1 VILVVAVLLL
11 AVVAAAS
18 VFVLRWRAE
27 RRAAYKPIPLV
38 FPMNAGIVW
47 EQTLSAPPVE
57 TVAPPLPP
65 RGFAPPVHPSAPIR
79 TIAEFAAGDGN
90 VAERPRSERPVG
102 IPFSVDSENQTPA
115 TSDTVRFV
123 RPTEEVVQLLPGHLE
138 VLAGD
143 SRHQEIRFVR
153 VQGQQPQLILGRN
166 PGRSPQHIALNSST
180 VSRQHARL
188 AFAGGKWAVANLSK
202 TNPVVVNNE
211 ELSNLDGE
219 RPLADGDRIEL
230 GEVVLRFHAH

>member
-1 VILVVAVLLL
+1 VTYVVAVLLL
-11 AVVAAAS
+11 AVLAAAAVS
-18 VFVLRWRAE
+18 ILRWRAE
-27 RRAAYKPIPLV
+27 RRAKHAPIPLV
-38 FPMNAGIVW
+38 FPMNSGIAW
-47 EQTLSAPPVE
+47 SATLSAPVQTIEPVR
-57 TVAPPLPP
+57 PLAS
-65 RGFAPPVHPSAPIR
+65 FAPPVAEIPAPR
-79 TIAEFAAGDGN
+79 AD
-90 VAERPRSERPVG
+90 ERRVEPVMADRESQVPLNSE
-102 IPFSVDSENQTPA
+102 
-115 TSDTVRFV
+115 TVRFQ

-153 VQGQQPQLILGRN
+153 VQGQQPHLILGRN

-188 AFAGGKWAVANLSK
+188 AFAGGKWNVANLSR
-202 TNPVVVNNE
+202 TNPVVVNE
-211 ELSNLDGE
+211 VALSTAAGE

>member
-1 VILVVAVLLL
+1 LIISVVVLLL
-11 AVVAAAS
+11 AVVVAATVS
-18 VFVLRWRAE
+18 IVRWRAA
-27 RRAAYKPIPLV
+27 RRAAYAPIPLV
-38 FPMNAGIVW
+38 FPMNSGIAW
-47 EQTLSAPPVE
+47 ENMYTVSPVK
-57 TVAPPLPP
+57 TVAPPPP
-65 RGFAPPVHPSAPIR
+65 VARSFAPPPLLQAPPVR
-79 TIAEFAAGDGN
+79 AEGD
-90 VAERPRSERPVG
+90 RSIG
-102 IPFSVDSENQTPA
+102 IPISVDSESLEPVGTE
-115 TSDTVRFV
+115 TVRFQ
-123 RPTEEVVQLLPGHLE
+123 RPTDEVVQLLPGHLE
-138 VLAGD
+138 VLSGD
-143 SRHQEIRFVR
+143 NRHQEIRFVR

-211 ELSNLDGE
+211 ELSNVDGE